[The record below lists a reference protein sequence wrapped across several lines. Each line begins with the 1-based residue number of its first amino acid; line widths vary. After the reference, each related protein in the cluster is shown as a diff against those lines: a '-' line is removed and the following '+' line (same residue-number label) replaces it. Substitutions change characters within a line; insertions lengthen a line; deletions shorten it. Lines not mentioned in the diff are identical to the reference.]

1 MTTGILSIQTN
12 WGTVQYRLS
21 ILNSN
26 LTKSCLSKTCFSFP
40 IILNFFTE
48 HGSDTAMLCAKF
60 QDDWTIDTDVMDE
73 QDFGRFEFKMSFRQ
87 LSYVAQHPGRFP
99 NKTIYIKQI
108 LSQKLTMYGILS
120 PEDYM

>member
-1 MTTGILSIQTN
+1 
-12 WGTVQYRLS
+12 
-21 ILNSN
+21 
-26 LTKSCLSKTCFSFP
+26 
-40 IILNFFTE
+40 
-48 HGSDTAMLCAKF
+48 MLCAKF

-108 LSQKLTMYGILS
+108 LSQKLTMYGTLS